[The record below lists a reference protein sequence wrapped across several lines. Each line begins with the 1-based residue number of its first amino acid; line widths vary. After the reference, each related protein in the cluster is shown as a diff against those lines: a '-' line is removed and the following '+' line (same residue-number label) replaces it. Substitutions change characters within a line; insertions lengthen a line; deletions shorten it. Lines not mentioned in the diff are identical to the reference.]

1 MSAQSFGR
9 RSSAADARAVI
20 GEVGQLCCQTPI
32 MSGAVRPGEPEKEM
46 ANCERAA
53 GKRESH
59 FFAPGA
65 KAPAPEQ
72 GERANT
78 DWRSVSVVRSVFAR
92 SSECRQTLS
101 GGRAKDGKEPTGRP
115 SPRRAASPEKQ
126 GVGHSK
132 GARAPWPNTVAD
144 VTPPCH
150 RPTNVGGKGC
160 GKAQPGE
167 SHELQSLPFRPK
179 TAG

>member
-1 MSAQSFGR
+1 MSAQPHGHRSF
-9 RSSAADARAVI
+9 AADARAVI

-32 MSGAVRPGEPEKEM
+32 MSGAVRQGEPEKEM

-65 KAPAPEQ
+65 RAPAPRAI

-78 DWRSVSVVRSVFAR
+78 DWRSASVVRSVFAR

-101 GGRAKDGKEPTGRP
+101 GGRAKAGKEPTATQAAEAKGRSDEGLAESQP
-115 SPRRAASPEKQ
+115 EQKSDKHTSTSLPRGCHKTSSLCGNAC
-126 GVGHSK
+126 GK
-132 GARAPWPNTVAD
+132 GAWA
-144 VTPPCH
+144 
-150 RPTNVGGKGC
+150 KGTQN
-160 GKAQPGE
+160 GTQYP
-167 SHELQSLPFRPK
+167 LF
-179 TAG
+179 

>member
-78 DWRSVSVVRSVFAR
+78 DWRSASVVRSVFAR

-101 GGRAKDGKEPTGRP
+101 GGRAKDGKEPMATQ
-115 SPRRAASPEKQ
+115 SAE
-126 GVGHSK
+126 
-132 GARAPWPNTVAD
+132 
-144 VTPPCH
+144 
-150 RPTNVGGKGC
+150 GC
-160 GKAQPGE
+160 KPGE
-167 SHELQSLPFRPK
+167 TRCWPSQGCESAMAKHRSRRHTPLPQTDQCRWQGLWQGPTRRK
-179 TAG
+179 S